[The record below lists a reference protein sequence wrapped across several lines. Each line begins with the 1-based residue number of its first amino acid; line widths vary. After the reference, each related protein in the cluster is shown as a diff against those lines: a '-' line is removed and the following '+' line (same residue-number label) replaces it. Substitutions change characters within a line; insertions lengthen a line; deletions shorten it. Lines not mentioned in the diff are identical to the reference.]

1 MNVVL
6 NATGTIFGVVLVV
19 EENKFSL
26 IFMLQLIAKVLP
38 PVQTK
43 IEFNQSIGLISQSV
57 YRFSA
62 PSFSGRYE
70 LHKALR
76 DAPHACLAEP
86 RRFPAFPR
94 DLETRGTVY
103 ASSCAVK
110 KGGLDELMPVE
121 VDSVC
126 GCVSSFSF
134 LLLPCDLCEV
144 ERVPGLL

>member
-62 PSFSGRYE
+62 PLFLRSLRAAQGR
-70 LHKALR
+70 
-76 DAPHACLAEP
+76 
-86 RRFPAFPR
+86 
-94 DLETRGTVY
+94 
-103 ASSCAVK
+103 S
-110 KGGLDELMPVE
+110 
-121 VDSVC
+121 
-126 GCVSSFSF
+126 
-134 LLLPCDLCEV
+134 
-144 ERVPGLL
+144 